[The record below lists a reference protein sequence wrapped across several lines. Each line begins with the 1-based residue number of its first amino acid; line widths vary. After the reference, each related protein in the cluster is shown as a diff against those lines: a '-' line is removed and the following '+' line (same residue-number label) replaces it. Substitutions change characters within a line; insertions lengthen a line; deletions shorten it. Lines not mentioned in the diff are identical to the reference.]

1 MLKRPNIRR
10 STSIAFGMQIQSV
23 TATTKPYLRTNIW
36 LYCVPLPQ
44 RPTET
49 KTNSRPEF
57 VSTMKL
63 VRHGEPYLSGLL
75 QRPPA
80 LPAPQDCI
88 FYLSLR
94 GFTFAISRRTLPARA
109 SLSFPIA
116 RARNEVHTKG
126 KSAPLPNQKQRAP
139 RSLLENRA
147 RALDLPRQPAHLRD
161 SGKRLM
167 CALLGAKPHF
177 GWRVRAQSPA
187 EAPLLRRSADIGEE
201 GGRSSRKWCLLIALQ
216 F

>member
-1 MLKRPNIRR
+1 
-10 STSIAFGMQIQSV
+10 
-23 TATTKPYLRTNIW
+23 
-36 LYCVPLPQ
+36 
-44 RPTET
+44 
-49 KTNSRPEF
+49 
-57 VSTMKL
+57 MKL

-139 RSLLENRA
+139 RSLLENGA

-167 CALLGAKPHF
+167 CALLGAKTPF
-177 GWRVRAQSPA
+177 RLKGEGTKPSWGTSPPA
-187 EAPLLRRSADIGEE
+187 KRGHR
-201 GGRSSRKWCLLIALQ
+201 GGGGTVEQKMMFVDCITILIKQ
-216 F
+216 MQ